1 MKALYKNPIAIILI
15 VFAVVGF
22 VLLEGQLPAINLAH
36 LTPGNVVAVL
46 GYTSVIMFVVEQ
58 FIEIF
63 VHDYNQRLKRECKE
77 RIDEINRK
85 LESMNEPVVGEE
97 AASETEEVSVPEVAN
112 MMKEKR
118 RLENT
123 LTKEGMKR
131 KQRTIVIAFIIG
143 LILSFS
149 GFRLMSGILF
159 NETSDNLSEIQST
172 IIQSIDIILTAGI
185 IAGGSDRMHRL
196 IKRVKEAF
204 QPENSYNEY

>member
-1 MKALYKNPIAIILI
+1 MKALYKNSIAIILI

-63 VHDYNQRLKRECKE
+63 VHDPGQRLKKECKD

-85 LESMNEPVVGEE
+85 LERMNSPVEEEPT
-97 AASETEEVSVPEVAN
+97 SETEEVSVPEVAN

-149 GFRLMSGILF
+149 GFRLISGILF

>member
-22 VLLEGQLPAINLAH
+22 VLLEGQLPAINLSH

-85 LESMNEPVVGEE
+85 LESMNSPIEE
-97 AASETEEVSVPEVAN
+97 EVAPETEEVSVPEVAN